1 MSIAPSA
8 YKPNVWRVAPRE
20 AVAQESPRDTS
31 YRRVLLWVIALAVL
45 GFGSLMTLVTAALP
59 SIAADMNT
67 TTTTAAWVLTGLM
80 LAMAVGTPAGGKLGD
95 IYGHR
100 NTFLIGLVG
109 MTATMFANYWVW
121 NIGAFIAVRVLFGL
135 SGALL
140 MPSGMALLMDAFGA
154 EERAKAVG
162 WFQFAMTGAPT
173 LGVVLGGPLLDLL
186 GWRSIF
192 VGFGLVGGLATV
204 LAFVVVKP
212 IPKGP
217 RVSIDW
223 QGALLLASA
232 TLLLLL
238 AITRIPSVTRSGA
251 SFTTDVPTIAMV
263 AASLLLYF
271 SFIIWEKRV
280 ISPLLDVRLFTKPTF
295 ALPLG
300 SAACSQFAYMGA
312 FVVIPSVLQGPYGYS
327 VGVAALLMVPRP
339 GVFALASPLG
349 GSLVTKVGMR
359 APMIVGSTAMIGS
372 MLAFAYGSSPAKF
385 GLTFIMVGLILSGV
399 SAGIASPAYQTM
411 VANSVEDS
419 QLGIANGMNQTVM
432 WMGMIIGIQ
441 SMLAFAGT
449 ELTPTRLR
457 ATFIFAASVAA
468 IGYLA
473 PIFAIRPKK
482 KD

>member
-1 MSIAPSA
+1 
-8 YKPNVWRVAPRE
+8 
-20 AVAQESPRDTS
+20 
-31 YRRVLLWVIALAVL
+31 
-45 GFGSLMTLVTAALP
+45 MTLVTAALP

>member
-1 MSIAPSA
+1 MSIARSA
-8 YKPNVWRVAPRE
+8 YEPNVWRVAPPE
-20 AVAQESPRDTS
+20 AVAQESPKDTS

-59 SIAADMNT
+59 NIAADMNT
-67 TTTTAAWVLTGLM
+67 TTTTAGWVLTGLM

-121 NIGAFIAVRVLFGL
+121 NIEAFIAVRVLFGL

-140 MPSGMALLMDAFGA
+140 MPSSMALLMDAFGA
-154 EERAKAVG
+154 EQRAKAVG

-238 AITRIPSVTRSGA
+238 AITRIPSIARSGA
-251 SFTTDVPTIAMV
+251 SFVTDVPTIAMV
-263 AASLLLYF
+263 AASSLLYF
-271 SFIIWEKRV
+271 GFITWEKRV
-280 ISPLLDVRLFTKPTF
+280 PSPLLDVRLFTKPTF

-359 APMIVGSTAMIGS
+359 VPMIVGSTAMIGS
-372 MLAFAYGSSPAKF
+372 MLAFAYGSGPVKF
-385 GLTFIMVGLILSGV
+385 GLTFIMVGLILSGI

-432 WMGMIIGIQ
+432 WMGMILGIQ
-441 SMLAFAGT
+441 SMLAFSGT

-457 ATFIFAASVAA
+457 ATFIFAAAVAA

-473 PIFAIRPKK
+473 PIFAVRASK